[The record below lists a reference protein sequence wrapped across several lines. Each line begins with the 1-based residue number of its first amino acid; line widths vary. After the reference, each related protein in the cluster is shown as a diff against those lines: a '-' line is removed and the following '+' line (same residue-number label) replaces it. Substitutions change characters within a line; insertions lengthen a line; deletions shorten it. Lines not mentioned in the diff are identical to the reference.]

1 MFCRLVATFLFSL
14 FLMAPALAGEPA
26 RVDDLISFD
35 LSAEEWVTTKTA
47 RVVLNVE
54 AAVNE
59 SNAGTLRAEM
69 AKAIDGIAKAD
80 WRLTGFNRS
89 QDQTGMER
97 WSVVFEARLPE
108 AALNGLSN
116 GAKKASKAGMQ
127 IRVGAIDFSPSQE
140 ELESARA
147 ALRLR
152 IVKTASEQLA
162 NLNTAMPGR
171 QYRIAEITFSTGMI
185 PPMAGRMYRNKGL
198 MAEMSVA
205 SAGSFAEDR
214 AQEISQKLTQNARV
228 VFASSVL
235 SAPDATR

>member
-14 FLMAPALAGEPA
+14 FLMVPAIAGEPS
-26 RVDDLISFD
+26 RQDDLISFD
-35 LSAEEWVTTKTA
+35 LSAEEWVTTKNA

-69 AKAIDGIAKAD
+69 SKSIDSIAKAD

-127 IRVGAIDFSPSQE
+127 IKVGAIDFSPSQE

-152 IVKTASEQLA
+152 IVKNASEQLTS
-162 NLNTAMPGR
+162 LNAVLPGR
-171 QYRIAEITFSTGMI
+171 QYRIAEIVFSAGLI
-185 PPMAGRMYRNKGL
+185 PPMSARMYRNKGMMGE
-198 MAEMSVA
+198 MAVA
-205 SAGSFAEDR
+205 SAGTFAEDR
-214 AQEISQKLTQNARV
+214 AQEISQKLTQNARI
-228 VFASSVL
+228 VFAASVL
-235 SAPDATR
+235 TAPGAAR